1 MNLPIRQNFATS
13 ACVFIRKTSLSAV
26 HLSYSAPMHILVL
39 LYFAE
44 LSCLCNFL
52 VESVNVIFRPR
63 FCILYSSC
71 HRHWIVSLVIFGIVY
86 AHVQFTLGNFNTLDS
101 IFAHVHQTFFFIN
114 KQFHTCANAFLNKF
128 TVRSC
133 EYYTYQQ

>member
-52 VESVNVIFRPR
+52 VEFVNVFFRPR
-63 FCILYSSC
+63 FDFRTCTSDIL
-71 HRHWIVSLVIFGIVY
+71 F
-86 AHVQFTLGNFNTLDS
+86 
-101 IFAHVHQTFFFIN
+101 
-114 KQFHTCANAFLNKF
+114 
-128 TVRSC
+128 
-133 EYYTYQQ
+133 YQQTLLQMRKRFPE